1 MSESFTSLME
11 NPHIKEQG
19 NLNMDVPIGMDADDH
34 GLRAINPQRNRFPY
48 CVVWTPIPVLT

>member
-1 MSESFTSLME
+1 ME